1 MFFSNKVKSQN
12 KSKYRN
18 HKQVLYLVAHIENI
32 FIPAY
37 YEKIMKYFTV
47 HLKYFHSDWYLD
59 LLLCH
64 KHVFKYSSTKPNMQ
78 KML

>member
-47 HLKYFHSDWYLD
+47 HLKYFQSD
-59 LLLCH
+59 
-64 KHVFKYSSTKPNMQ
+64 
-78 KML
+78 